1 MDYLFIDLAALLGLW
16 AIPMIWLYAA
26 GFRYIL
32 KLAKENEELRER
44 LCLLTENQVDVVA
57 AKLDNDE
64 LREINDVLRV
74 KIAWLERHEP
84 EPEAPSAKPEM
95 PKWVRYLFDDTDPR
109 LEKY

>member
-1 MDYLFIDLAALLGLW
+1 MEYLFIDLAALLGLW
-16 AIPMIWLYAA
+16 GVPMIWLYAA
-26 GFRYIL
+26 GFRYII
-32 KLAKENEELRER
+32 KLAKENE
-44 LCLLTENQVDVVA
+44 
-57 AKLDNDE
+57 E

>member
-74 KIAWLERHEP
+74 KIASYEQHKPVEQQERP
-84 EPEAPSAKPEM
+84 E
-95 PKWVRYLFDDTDPR
+95 WVRYLMDGTDPR
-109 LEKY
+109 MEKAQ

>member
-44 LCLLTENQVDVVA
+44 
-57 AKLDNDE
+57 
-64 LREINDVLRV
+64 
-74 KIAWLERHEP
+74 
-84 EPEAPSAKPEM
+84 
-95 PKWVRYLFDDTDPR
+95 
-109 LEKY
+109 